1 MLTNQKVVADKLNDF
16 FINVADNL
24 AKKIPKP
31 NSKFQDYLKNPNE
44 HSLYLS
50 ETTFDEVGKIIS
62 NLGSNKASDIYGNSN
77 KFLKMA
83 GNTATEI
90 IVILFNQSISQG
102 VFPQPLK
109 NAKVIP
115 CHKGDSIL
123 EMSNYRPISL
133 LPIFSK
139 VFEKL
144 MYTRVISFIKKHN
157 ILFKNQLY

>member
-77 KFLKMA
+77 KFLKM
-83 GNTATEI
+83 GGDTATEI

-133 LPIFSK
+133 LPICPSRKDFH
-139 VFEKL
+139 
-144 MYTRVISFIKKHN
+144 RC
-157 ILFKNQLY
+157 